1 MNSPITGKPM
11 KIAYDTISLTFR
23 KEEFE
28 VVNQYYL
35 CEESGEQFVD
45 VRLGDLNQQLL
56 HNAYRAKHNLP
67 FPEEIRAIREKY
79 SLSAVKMSEILG
91 FGVNSYRQ
99 YEAGEVPS
107 LSNGRLI
114 RLAEDPEQFERL
126 VKMTDVIEEKN
137 KVKIL
142 KKVDALIEE
151 YADSYEFDVEDY
163 LLNKSTPDEY
173 TGYRVPDLDKLSEM
187 TAFFAERLQPYK
199 TKMNKLLFYSDFQ
212 SYKNTGFAISGAR
225 YVAINRGPV
234 PNNFQSIF
242 EYQHNT
248 QQVYVKVENFG
259 DYFGERFLRSHGK
272 SFNADLFTEAELAVL
287 EEVATRFEK
296 TTTKEIVDLS
306 HEELAWTENE
316 DEKKVISY
324 RYAFDLSQV

>member
-11 KIAYDTISLTFR
+11 KIANSPIILTFR

-28 VVNQYYL
+28 VINQYYL

-45 VRLGDLNQQLL
+45 TRLGDLNQQLL

-99 YEAGEVPS
+99 YEAGEVPG

-126 VKMTDVIEEKN
+126 VEMTDVLEDKI

-142 KKVDALIEE
+142 KKVEAVIEE
-151 YADSYEFDVEDY
+151 YADDFAFDVENY
-163 LLNKSTPDEY
+163 LLEKSTPNEY
-173 TGYRVPDLDKLSEM
+173 TGFKVPDLDKINEM
-187 TAFFAERLQPYK
+187 TAFFAERLEPYK
-199 TKMNKLLFYSDFQ
+199 TKMNKLLFYSDFL
-212 SYKNTGFAISGAR
+212 SYKNTGFSISGVR

-242 EYQHNT
+242 EYQHNSRV
-248 QQVYVKVENFG
+248 VYVQVENFG
-259 DYFGERFLRSHGK
+259 EYFGERFLPSHNK
-272 SFNADLFTEAELAVL
+272 SFNAEVFTRAELEVL
-287 EEVATRFEK
+287 EQVATHFEK
-296 TTTKEIVDLS
+296 TSTKEIVELS
-306 HEELAWTENE
+306 HKEPAWTKNQE
-316 DEKKVISY
+316 EKKMISY
-324 RYAFDLSQV
+324 RYAFDLSQI